1 MAMSM
6 TDEEAEALD
15 EEFTNGSLKLG
26 EGTGPI
32 MRRRE
37 LLRALDEVSFNYI
50 MTLAEASNKQPAQI
64 IGEIVRRDIAARSAA
79 M

>member
-1 MAMSM
+1 MAMAM

-32 MRRRE
+32 MRSRE
-37 LLRALDEVSFNYI
+37 LLRGLDEVSYNYI
-50 MTLAEASNKQPAQI
+50 MTRAEAAHKEPSQI
-64 IGEIVRRDIAARSAA
+64 IGEMVREKIAASV
-79 M
+79 

>member
-6 TDEEAEALD
+6 TDEESEALD

-32 MRRRE
+32 MRSRE
-37 LLRALDEVSFNYI
+37 LLRGLDEVSYNYI
-50 MTLAEASNKQPAQI
+50 MTRADAAHTTPAHI
-64 IGEIVRRDIAARSAA
+64 IGEMVREKIAASA
-79 M
+79 

>member
-32 MRRRE
+32 MRSRE
-37 LLRALDEVSFNYI
+37 LLRGLDEVSYNYI
-50 MTLAEASNKQPAQI
+50 MTCAEAKHKTPAQI
-64 IGEIVRRDIAARSAA
+64 VGELVREKIAATA
-79 M
+79 